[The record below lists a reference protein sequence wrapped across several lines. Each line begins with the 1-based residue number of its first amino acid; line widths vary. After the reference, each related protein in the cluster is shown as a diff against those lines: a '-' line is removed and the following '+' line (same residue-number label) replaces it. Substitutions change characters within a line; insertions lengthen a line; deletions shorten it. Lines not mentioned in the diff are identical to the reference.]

1 MSIRWLLP
9 VMLGVSFTVA
19 SAPAQDSTEPLRPRR
34 ALKQGIGKKKG
45 PLLLPRRME
54 ALERM
59 TPEQQERF
67 LNSLPPARRA
77 QAQRQLGNW
86 RELSPEE
93 RRRAIGSLQEFRELP
108 PERQRRIR
116 GLFAQ
121 FNRAPEE
128 RRPALRAELRHLR
141 TMSAEDSRARVGSE
155 EFKNKFSPAEQK
167 LLSDLSDALPRAAE
181 DDPGEQ
187 E

>member
-1 MSIRWLLP
+1 MSVRWLLP
-9 VMLGVSFTVA
+9 VMLGA
-19 SAPAQDSTEPLRPRR
+19 CLAAQAQDAAVVRPRR
-34 ALKQGIGKKKG
+34 ALKQGLAKKG
-45 PLLLPRRME
+45 PLVQRRME

-77 QAQRQLGNW
+77 EAQRQLGKW
-86 RELSPEE
+86 KELSPED

-116 GLFAQ
+116 VLFAQ

-128 RRPALRAELRHLR
+128 RRPLMRGELQQLRQMNAD
-141 TMSAEDSRARVGSE
+141 DSRARINSD
-155 EFKNKFSPAEQK
+155 EFRNKFTPAEQQ
-167 LLSDLSDALPRAAE
+167 LLSDLSAALPRAADVEE
-181 DDPGEQ
+181 DEQ

>member
-9 VMLGVSFTVA
+9 LMLGVSLA
-19 SAPAQDSTEPLRPRR
+19 AQDAVPVRPRR
-34 ALKQGIGKKKG
+34 ALKQGIGKKG
-45 PLLLPRRME
+45 PLMQRRLE

-77 QAQRQLGNW
+77 EAQRQLGKW

-93 RRRAIGSLQEFRELP
+93 RRRAIGSLQEFRDLP
-108 PERQRRIR
+108 PDRQRRIR
-116 GLFAQ
+116 TLFAQ

-128 RRPALRAELRHLR
+128 RRPLLRGELQQLR
-141 TMSAEDSRARVGSE
+141 QMSAEESRARINSD
-155 EFKNKFSPAEQK
+155 EFRNKYTPAEQQ
-167 LLSDLSDALPRAAE
+167 LLSDLSAALPRPVDDE
-181 DDPGEQ
+181 DQDDE